1 MQTSNTITNTTTIT
15 NYSFCI
21 ARNGEWTQWAYT
33 IWFLYFTFFFIS
45 FTFSIMFVAKRRNR
59 ADRPVLVMAL
69 CYVI

>member
-1 MQTSNTITNTTTIT
+1 MGLHDLVFVF
-15 NYSFCI
+15 Y
-21 ARNGEWTQWAYT
+21 
-33 IWFLYFTFFFIS
+33 FFFIS